1 MVNVGIF
8 KTRPT
13 AIMRQLNI
21 SLTVLLF
28 FITIASGSFLD
39 FVFHSSRHPSEQNG
53 LSEVPA
59 SDTDPSQRIWNMVPV
74 NECLEFSHGTEIR
87 TPEHK
92 TAPQA
97 VCVAALSRSPQH
109 WSSYSGYL
117 RDVPQLCF
125 AFRRWHDIDTAHL
138 IQRNTSIEALN
149 LLVLLRGREEAESKR
164 LQQMKITI
172 EDMEMMKQDLQHSVE
187 RMREAPREALVEASD
202 MIAQLFEQ
210 HSEMLEEV
218 QDALVLRLQQ
228 SHELVI
234 RELRRAVILTVEKV
248 HSEAIATAF
257 ETAKYHSQKSHL
269 LLQNQYELASSALDA
284 LDAKW
289 QGFALRMLALH
300 ESTEAILAS
309 ASRASSELDTQFQK
323 LTQHQVSIDKTS
335 RSLDTLST
343 SLEQLVA
350 LAEDRLI
357 SINNTAWEVQNSL
370 STSVTPG
377 WFLRVAE
384 DVLWSAYLQL
394 KHLGVKRLAASVDIA
409 YYMLPAC
416 WYILRPASIFWGI
429 ATAFARAAAVGVHLH
444 NAPVNPSSTP
454 SAVLLDDEDTR
465 KAPIQE

>member
-1 MVNVGIF
+1 
-8 KTRPT
+8 
-13 AIMRQLNI
+13 
-21 SLTVLLF
+21 
-28 FITIASGSFLD
+28 
-39 FVFHSSRHPSEQNG
+39 
-53 LSEVPA
+53 
-59 SDTDPSQRIWNMVPV
+59 
-74 NECLEFSHGTEIR
+74 
-87 TPEHK
+87 
-92 TAPQA
+92 
-97 VCVAALSRSPQH
+97 
-109 WSSYSGYL
+109 
-117 RDVPQLCF
+117 
-125 AFRRWHDIDTAHL
+125 
-138 IQRNTSIEALN
+138 
-149 LLVLLRGREEAESKR
+149 
-164 LQQMKITI
+164 MKITI

-234 RELRRAVILTVEKV
+234 RELRRAVILTVEK

-394 KHLGVKRLAASVDIA
+394 KHRHAESLDIVGVKRLAASVDIA